1 MTEAYRTSAI
11 VHDDGT
17 VVIGNLPFHKGQ
29 RLEVILLE
37 QNKTARDD
45 GTYALR
51 GETVR
56 YIDSFGSIAEDEW
69 ENAN

>member
-1 MTEAYRTSAI
+1 MEAYRTNVV

-17 VVIGNLPFHKGQ
+17 VVIGNLPFRRGQ

-37 QNKTARDD
+37 QTKAQE
-45 GTYALR
+45 GAASYALR
-51 GETVR
+51 GEPLR
-56 YIDSFGSIAEDEW
+56 YVDPFDGVAEDEW

>member
-1 MTEAYRTSAI
+1 MEAYRTNAI

-29 RLEVILLE
+29 RLEVILLKE
-37 QNKTARDD
+37 SEVARNG

-51 GETVR
+51 GEPVR
-56 YIDSFGSIAEDEW
+56 YLDPFDSVAENEW

>member
-1 MTEAYRTSAI
+1 MEAYRTNAI

-37 QNKTARDD
+37 QSKAARND
-45 GTYALR
+45 GNYTLR
-51 GETVR
+51 GEPVR
-56 YIDSFGSIAEDEW
+56 YADPFGSVAEEEW
-69 ENAN
+69 ENID

>member
-1 MTEAYRTSAI
+1 MEAYRTDAI

-17 VVIGNLPFHKGQ
+17 IVIGNLPFHKGQ

-37 QNKTARDD
+37 QSKAARDD
-45 GTYALR
+45 EAYALR
-51 GETVR
+51 GEPIK
-56 YIDSFGSIAEDEW
+56 YSDPFDSVAEDEW